1 MDRANAAR
9 QGAPRATFSRRACLY
24 ESERRFQQTAVGETH
39 TITGNATR
47 SPR

>member
-9 QGAPRATFSRRACLY
+9 QGATFSRRACLY